1 MNQSQGSLFSKLLV
15 PLIIV
20 VIVVY
25 LIASA
30 WAGLRNPYQF
40 TVAYADTMETS
51 VTTSGW
57 VVRSEQTVSGAEGV
71 VQLLRNQGE
80 KVGKGQAIAMVYQSE
95 TDVESQAE
103 LIQLEEDLEALQYAT
118 NAESPSGTVLDSQ
131 ILSAMSSLRNASSTG
146 AAAGV
151 RSRNATAHLAEPYS
165 CACTMPIQRISS
177 AGSSNC
183 GATSCCACRR
193 MSVRRF
199 IGTSLLV
206 DRETIDTTT
215 VVGLSRTQHHRRP
228 LRFVG

>member
-1 MNQSQGSLFSKLLV
+1 M
-15 PLIIV
+15 

-146 AAAGV
+146 DYSGLATQTANYRQLVLRREYLLSSEANAAMTQAATDLQARYDALAGA
-151 RSRNATAHLAEPYS
+151 SPAP
-165 CACTMPIQRISS
+165 P
-177 AGSSNC
+177 
-183 GATSCCACRR
+183 
-193 MSVRRF
+193 
-199 IGTSLLV
+199 
-206 DRETIDTTT
+206 
-215 VVGLSRTQHHRRP
+215 P
-228 LRFVG
+228 LRRRSPACSPPMWMGTRTCSTRTSWRG

>member
-103 LIQLEEDLEALQYAT
+103 LIQLE
-118 NAESPSGTVLDSQ
+118 
-131 ILSAMSSLRNASSTG
+131 
-146 AAAGV
+146 
-151 RSRNATAHLAEPYS
+151 
-165 CACTMPIQRISS
+165 
-177 AGSSNC
+177 
-183 GATSCCACRR
+183 
-193 MSVRRF
+193 
-199 IGTSLLV
+199 
-206 DRETIDTTT
+206 
-215 VVGLSRTQHHRRP
+215 
-228 LRFVG
+228 

>member
-80 KVGKGQAIAMVYQSE
+80 KVG
-95 TDVESQAE
+95 
-103 LIQLEEDLEALQYAT
+103 
-118 NAESPSGTVLDSQ
+118 
-131 ILSAMSSLRNASSTG
+131 
-146 AAAGV
+146 
-151 RSRNATAHLAEPYS
+151 
-165 CACTMPIQRISS
+165 
-177 AGSSNC
+177 
-183 GATSCCACRR
+183 
-193 MSVRRF
+193 
-199 IGTSLLV
+199 
-206 DRETIDTTT
+206 
-215 VVGLSRTQHHRRP
+215 
-228 LRFVG
+228 

>member
-80 KVGKGQAIAMVYQSE
+80 KVAKARPSPWSTRARPTWKPGKRHPVGGGLGGPPVRHQHRV
-95 TDVESQAE
+95 
-103 LIQLEEDLEALQYAT
+103 
-118 NAESPSGTVLDSQ
+118 PSGTVLDSQ

-146 AAAGV
+146 DYSGL
-151 RSRNATAHLAEPYS
+151 ATQAPTTAS
-165 CACTMPIQRISS
+165 WFCG
-177 AGSSNC
+177 GSTCSP
-183 GATSCCACRR
+183 
-193 MSVRRF
+193 
-199 IGTSLLV
+199 
-206 DRETIDTTT
+206 
-215 VVGLSRTQHHRRP
+215 RRP
-228 LRFVG
+228 MPP

>member
-103 LIQLEEDLEALQYAT
+103 LIQLEEDLEDDEVA
-118 NAESPSGTVLDSQ
+118 
-131 ILSAMSSLRNASSTG
+131 
-146 AAAGV
+146 
-151 RSRNATAHLAEPYS
+151 
-165 CACTMPIQRISS
+165 
-177 AGSSNC
+177 
-183 GATSCCACRR
+183 
-193 MSVRRF
+193 
-199 IGTSLLV
+199 
-206 DRETIDTTT
+206 ETIIFCFLWMSKYSIFIQFSL
-215 VVGLSRTQHHRRP
+215 VPGNQEV
-228 LRFVG
+228 

>member
-51 VTTSGW
+51 VTASGW

-103 LIQLEEDLEALQYAT
+103 LIQLEEDLEALQ
-118 NAESPSGTVLDSQ
+118 
-131 ILSAMSSLRNASSTG
+131 
-146 AAAGV
+146 
-151 RSRNATAHLAEPYS
+151 
-165 CACTMPIQRISS
+165 
-177 AGSSNC
+177 
-183 GATSCCACRR
+183 
-193 MSVRRF
+193 
-199 IGTSLLV
+199 
-206 DRETIDTTT
+206 
-215 VVGLSRTQHHRRP
+215 
-228 LRFVG
+228 